1 MGQPLKGFAPYLF
14 PGDNYDAKYPGGVM
28 WTYFALNE
36 IMTNPSNCNAFD
48 WTLFEKA
55 LDESAVWGRQV
66 AFRFYVEYPGGTSS
80 HPGNG
85 IPPCLNGKM
94 ALRNNGFL
102 GHRQP
107 RLRRPRR
114 HRRVHQLHQRL
125 RRPLRQG
132 RAGEARP
139 TPGSGFMSLGLVGLW
154 GEWHTW
160 PYDRGHRRRLPRPDA
175 DRRHHQHPDQRL
187 RLGLRQHP
195 AGGPLPGPGRHPDGG
210 HRLPRRLLALQG
222 APRRPAQEHD
232 ACPGP

>member
-1 MGQPLKGFAPYLF
+1 MKIRRWFASLAAITTLLSGGAVPASAAPAGPPARPPAGPPPDTTLTTHTYAYAPTPVGQPLKGFAPYLF

-94 ALRNNGFL
+94 ALRNNGFW
-102 GHRQP
+102 GTVSPDYDDPDVIAAFTNFINAFAARYDK
-107 RLRRPRR
+107 
-114 HRRVHQLHQRL
+114 
-125 RRPLRQG
+125 
-132 RAGEARP
+132 AGPGGTAD
-139 TPGSGFMSLGLVGLW
+139 PGSGSCPWAWSGCGVNG
-154 GEWHTW
+154 T
-160 PYDRGHRRRLPRPDA
+160 
-175 DRRHHQHPDQRL
+175 
-187 RLGLRQHP
+187 
-195 AGGPLPGPGRHPDGG
+195 PGPTTGTP
-210 HRLPRRLLALQG
+210 PTAT
-222 APRRPAQEHD
+222 PT
-232 ACPGP
+232 